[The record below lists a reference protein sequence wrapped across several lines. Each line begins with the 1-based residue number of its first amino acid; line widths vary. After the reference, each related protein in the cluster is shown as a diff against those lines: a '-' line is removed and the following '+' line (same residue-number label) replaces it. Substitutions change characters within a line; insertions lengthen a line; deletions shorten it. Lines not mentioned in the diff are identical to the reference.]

1 MKDFFKTSRV
11 SIIIVFAI
19 GFFLFGFSLGAHQ
32 KTDINASVNLAGKE
46 TAVSTSADFSAFWK
60 VWETINEKFPN
71 ADKVADQDRV
81 YGAIDG
87 LISSLDD
94 PHSVFFNPE
103 ETKRFEED
111 ISGNFSGVGLELGMK
126 DKVIT
131 VISPLKDTPAYKAGI
146 KTGDK
151 ILKIDG
157 KMTSDIGGVDGAV
170 KLIRGEAGTS
180 VTLTIFR
187 EGEKAARD
195 VKIVRGIIDIPT
207 LDTELRS
214 DGIFVIKLYS
224 FSANSANLFKKAIKE
239 FASAKSNK
247 LIIDLRGNPGGYLS
261 AAVDMSSWFVPGG
274 KTVVVEDYGKES
286 VKPKIYRSKGFATW
300 NTNPNIVILINAG
313 SASASEILAG
323 ALQDYK
329 LAKLVGEKSY
339 GKGSVQ
345 EVVPITN
352 DTIFKVTVAK
362 WLTPLEHMI
371 DGKGLTPD
379 YEVKFDSKD
388 SDAGKDP
395 QMDKAVEVLKNW
407 K

>member
-1 MKDFFKTSRV
+1 MREFFKTSRV
-11 SIIIVFAI
+11 PIVVLCAI
-19 GFFLFGFSLGAHQ
+19 VFFLFGFTIGAHQ
-32 KTDINASVNLAGKE
+32 KPETKTVINLEGKE
-46 TAVSTSADFSAFWK
+46 TAVTTPADFSPFWK
-60 VWETINEKFPN
+60 VWETINEKYPD
-71 ADKVADQDRV
+71 ADNIKDQDRV

-94 PHSVFFNPE
+94 PHSVFFDPE

-111 ISGNFSGVGLELGMK
+111 ISGNFSGVGIELGMK
-126 DKVIT
+126 DKVLT

-146 KTGDK
+146 KSGDK

-157 KMTSDIGGVDGAV
+157 KPASDIGGVDGAV

-180 VTLTIFR
+180 ITLTIYR
-187 EGEKAARD
+187 EGEKESRD
-195 VKIVRGIIDIPT
+195 ITIVRSVIDIPT

-224 FSANSANLFKKAIKE
+224 FSANSAGLFKKAIKE
-239 FASAKSNK
+239 FASAKSDK
-247 LIIDLRGNPGGYLS
+247 LILDLRGNPGGYLS

-286 VKPKIYRSKGFATW
+286 QKPKIYRSKGYATW
-300 NTNPNIVILINAG
+300 SKDPKFVILIDEG

-323 ALQDYK
+323 VMQDYK

-345 EVVPITN
+345 EVVQITP

-362 WLTPLEHMI
+362 WLTPEGHMI

-379 YEVKFDSKD
+379 YEVKSPTK
-388 SDAGKDP
+388 AGADGEDP
-395 QMDKAVEVLKNW
+395 QMDKAIEILNNW
-407 K
+407 Q